1 MKRPIQ
7 LKIFSNVNFVKIL
20 GEVRVTLEL
29 LHPSLQFLLHFR
41 LKDIDLILMQTTVNN
56 DDYEEQS
63 FCNQCSKEGLG
74 NIFGMV
80 CASLLSE
87 LTKMNTLLICASCE
101 TKLFLKAYKL
111 GFPIILKQVIETI
124 RILLI

>member
-1 MKRPIQ
+1 M
-7 LKIFSNVNFVKIL
+7 NFVKIL

-41 LKDIDLILMQTTVNN
+41 LKDIDLILMQTTVN

-63 FCNQCSKEGLG
+63 FCKQCSKEGLG

-80 CASLLSE
+80 CASLLLE

>member
-1 MKRPIQ
+1 MNI
-7 LKIFSNVNFVKIL
+7 VKIL
-20 GEVRVTLEL
+20 GNVRVTLEL

-41 LKDIDLILMQTTVNN
+41 LKDIDLILMQTKVNN

-80 CASLLSE
+80 CASLRLE

-101 TKLFLKAYKL
+101 TIKYS
-111 GFPIILKQVIETI
+111 
-124 RILLI
+124 